1 MKCKKCGKE
10 CLESE
15 LINGLCKDCIE
26 KYGEKLLNKNKNNN
40 FFKDRKNIVILV
52 LSLII
57 FIILMSIAT
66 VFILHNIKTSK
77 KIDASNYSYIEL
89 VNMFEEKGY
98 KFKLYYQNSR
108 YISTIYIILDNEA
121 EGITIQRI
129 YNNVTGN
136 MMTFDDDSIND
147 EMADLID
154 TSKNNTP
161 KKEQQY
167 EAFENWLKKYN
178 ITKYQVSNMLDTYY
192 DLHKDEAEDLRAIEN
207 ELLNS
212 NI

>member
-1 MKCKKCGKE
+1 MKCRKCGKE

-15 LINGLCKDCIE
+15 LTNGLCDDCVKKSE
-26 KYGEKLLNKNKNNN
+26 KKAAQKKKKSKKPAFLNDNKN
-40 FFKDRKNIVILV
+40 IAILI
-52 LSLII
+52 LS
-57 FIILMSIAT
+57 IILAIVVIAFLAF
-66 VFILHNIKTSK
+66 FISAQINKSQE
-77 KIDASNYSYIEL
+77 IDASDYSSYEL
-89 VNMFEEKGY
+89 IDMFQQNGY
-98 KFKLYYQNSR
+98 NIK
-108 YISTIYIILDNEA
+108 IYTSGQYTVYVCLENDA

-129 YNNVTGN
+129 YNKLIGN
-136 MMTFDDDSIND
+136 MMTFDDKSIND
-147 EMADLID
+147 EMADLINTSEND
-154 TSKNNTP
+154 TP
-161 KKEQQY
+161 EKEQQY